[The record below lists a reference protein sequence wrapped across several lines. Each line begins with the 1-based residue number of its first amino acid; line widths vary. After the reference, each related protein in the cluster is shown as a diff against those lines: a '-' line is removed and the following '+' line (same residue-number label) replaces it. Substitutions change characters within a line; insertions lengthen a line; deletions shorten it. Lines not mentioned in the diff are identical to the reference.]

1 MILTLSR
8 TAFAGGLLA
17 LALLPLTST
26 LQTATGGQTAPATKP
41 AAPKTAPDAAAP
53 KTAPKAGAVAPA
65 DKAHAMAG
73 VKVGEKAPDFTL
85 KNLKDESVSL
95 SKLLADKKQL
105 VVLEWF
111 NPDCP
116 VSRAYHAADDSVM
129 SKLAAA
135 YAEKGVTWIAIN
147 SGAAGKEGSGKERN
161 LKAVDELGVKYPVL
175 LDENGAVGKLYGA
188 RTTPHM
194 FVIDKDGVVR
204 YAGAIDNGSAKAK
217 GDTNY
222 VKDALD
228 ALLAGKDVAVKEAH
242 PFGCGVKYA
251 E

>member
-17 LALLPLTST
+17 VALLPLVPVFQDAPKPQS
-26 LQTATGGQTAPATKP
+26 APAAKPATAPQEGM
-41 AAPKTAPDAAAP
+41 APKTAS
-53 KTAPKAGAVAPA
+53 A
-65 DKAHAMAG
+65 DHGGHAMAG
-73 VKVGEKAPDFTL
+73 LKAGDEAPDFL
-85 KNLKDESVSL
+85 LKDLQGQEVAL
-95 SKLLADKKQL
+95 SKLLAGNKL

-116 VSRAYHAADDSVM
+116 VSRAYHMPDSVM
-129 SKLAAA
+129 GKLAAS
-135 YAEKGVTWIAIN
+135 YADKGVAWLAIN
-147 SGAAGKEGSGKERN
+147 SGAAGKEGSGHERN
-161 LKAVDELGVKYPVL
+161 VKAVADYGMKYPVL

-204 YAGAIDNGSAKAK
+204 YAGAIDDGGGKAK
-217 GDTNY
+217 GETNY
-222 VKDALD
+222 VKDAVD
-228 ALLAGKDVAVKEAH
+228 ALLAGKDVAVKDAR